1 MSFAEIKNYNGAPTV
16 MVDGKPLTPMGMTTC
31 LHYTDYIRKLRESGI
46 KLYWVFAN
54 TDWMRPGGEEYYNKY
69 HDKVYE
75 ESGFTLFEKEVYSL
89 LEAAPDAYII
99 VRIGMHPPADWVESH
114 PADVLTFN
122 DGSTEPCWIVSE
134 IHGDELPGC
143 YSMCS
148 DNWRRDGAKALSDFC
163 DQVDASDFA
172 DRVIGYFFGAG
183 GTSEWYY
190 VTSVTNGGKNLYGDC
205 SPAFKSEYSKILKEK
220 YQTEENMRKV
230 WKRPN
235 VTFDEPYIPVVA
247 ERNHLAYEYRC
258 IPPAQYNVPT
268 SEEDK
273 EYNYG
278 CLLNANKYFPTLD
291 FYQAWSKGTANT
303 IVHFAKVIKD
313 RYKGKLVGAF
323 YGAWG
328 CTDYYDVG
336 TSGGTLTVLN
346 SGVVD
351 FLAAPGTYNNRE
363 PGGNVCQREMQDS
376 FRLRNMLFVAEE
388 DSRTHLEQDR
398 LQSEMHFLY
407 SAEDTVTTLKRDFAR
422 VLCEETFSWWFD
434 QNDLGG
440 RYMCEECY
448 KLFARQQE
456 LAAKYAEI
464 PQKKNNEIALIFDHE
479 SIHVASVYTDRYVND
494 YYRTTDLARIGAPVD
509 YYFHNDMALDNM
521 PDYKMYIMVNV
532 YYLSDEE
539 RKIID
544 AKAAKNGATVVWLY
558 AAGMVDPDADIVMDN
573 KNIEDITG
581 IHVERDDMLTYPTF
595 KINSTQHPMLK
606 YADTS
611 RTYGYIDR
619 DVRCVIDHNH
629 EATFHFVNPLF
640 YVSDENAEILGNYC
654 MSGKPALA
662 TKKLDKGYTSVY
674 CGAKVLRSDIL
685 MSIAENAGCHIF
697 NYDDD
702 YVCANESFVMIHAKY
717 TGKHTLHF
725 KRECDPFEVY
735 EKKSY
740 GKGVRHL
747 ELDMKMGDTLM
758 FHLDGVI

>member
-1 MSFAEIKNYNGAPTV
+1 MSFAEIKNYKGAPTV
-16 MVDGKPLTPMGMTTC
+16 MVDGEPIMPMAMTTC
-31 LHYTDYIRKLRESGI
+31 LHYTDYVRKLRESGI
-46 KLYWVFAN
+46 RLYWVFAN

-75 ESGFTLFEKEVYSL
+75 ESGFTLFEKEVRSL

-114 PADVLTFN
+114 PDDVLTFN
-122 DGSTEPCWIVSE
+122 DGTKYPCFIVSE
-134 IHGDELPGC
+134 IHGDELPGA

-148 DNWRRDGAKALSDFC
+148 DNWRRDGSAALQDFC
-163 DQVDASDFA
+163 DKVDASDFA
-172 DRVIGYFFGAG
+172 DRVIGYFLGAG

-190 VTSVTNGGKNLYGDC
+190 VTSVTDAGKNRYGDF
-205 SPAFKSEYSKILKEK
+205 SPAFRNEYSKILKEK
-220 YQTEENMRKV
+220 YGTEEAMRKM
-230 WKRPN
+230 WKKDD
-235 VTFDEPYIPVVA
+235 VTFDDPYLPVVD
-247 ERNHLAYEYRC
+247 ERRYLGYEYGV
-258 IPPAQYNVPT
+258 IPPLCYNQPT
-268 SEEDK
+268 TEADR
-273 EYNYG
+273 EYNLG
-278 CLLNANKYFPTLD
+278 CLLNANKHYPIVD
-291 FYQAWSKGTANT
+291 FYQAWSMGTANT
-303 IVHFAKVIKD
+303 IVHFAKVIKE
-313 RYKGKLVGAF
+313 RYEGKLVGAF

-336 TSGGTLTVLN
+336 TSGATLRVLD

-388 DSRTHLEQDR
+388 DSRTHLEQNRID
-398 LQSEMHFLY
+398 SEMHFLY

-440 RYMCEECY
+440 RYMCDECY

-464 PQKKNNEIALIFDHE
+464 PEKKNNEIALIFDLE
-479 SIHVASVYTDRYVND
+479 SLHVASVYTDRYIND
-494 YYRTTDLARIGAPVD
+494 YYRTTDLSRIGAPVD

-532 YYLSDEE
+532 YHLSDAE
-539 RKIID
+539 RKVID

-558 AAGMVDPDADIVMDN
+558 AAGMVNPDADIVMDN

-581 IHVERDDMLTYPTF
+581 IHVEREDKVTFPTF
-595 KINSTQHPMLK
+595 KITTEDHPMLK

-619 DVRCVIDHNH
+619 PVRCVIDHNIDNR
-629 EATFHFVNPLF
+629 FHFVNPLF
-640 YVSDENAEILGNYC
+640 YIDDKDADILGNYC
-654 MSGKPALA
+654 MDGKPALA
-662 TKKLDKGYTSVY
+662 AKKLDKGYTSVY

-685 MSIAENAGCHIF
+685 TSIAENAGCHIF

-702 YVCANESFVMIHAKY
+702 YICANESFVMIHAKY
-717 TGKHTLHF
+717 TGKHTLYF
-725 KRECDPFEVY
+725 KRECDPYEVY
-735 EKKSY
+735 ENKLY
-740 GKGVRHL
+740 GKGVKSL
-747 ELDMKMGDTLM
+747 ELNMKMGDTLM
-758 FHLDGVI
+758 FYLNGEI

>member
-1 MSFAEIKNYNGAPTV
+1 MSYAEIKNYNGAPTV
-16 MVDGKPLTPMGMTTC
+16 MVDGKPLMPMGMTTC
-31 LHYTDYIRKLRESGI
+31 LHYTDYIRNLRESGI

-54 TDWMRPGGEEYYNKY
+54 TDWMRPGGEKYYNKY

-75 ESGFTLFEKEVYSL
+75 ESGFELFKKEVYSL

-134 IHGDELPGC
+134 IHGDHLPGC

-148 DNWRRDGAKALSDFC
+148 DNWRRDGAKALQDFC
-163 DQVDASDFA
+163 DKVDASDFA
-172 DRVIGYFFGAG
+172 DRVIGYFFAAG

-220 YQTEENMRKV
+220 YGTQENLQKA

-235 VTFDEPYIPVVA
+235 ATFDDPYIPVVA
-247 ERNHLAYEYRC
+247 ERKHLGYEYAASPYGQYG
-258 IPPAQYNVPT
+258 IPTTDA
-268 SEEDK
+268 ER

-278 CLLNANKYFPTLD
+278 CLLNVNKYLPTFD
-291 FYQAWSKGTANT
+291 FFQAWSMGTANT
-303 IVHFAKVIKD
+303 IVHFANVIKN

-323 YGAWG
+323 FGAWG
-328 CTDYYDVG
+328 CTDFYDVG
-336 TSGGTLTVLN
+336 TCSGILRVLD

-351 FLAAPGTYNNRE
+351 FLAAPGTYNNRQ

-558 AAGMVDPDADIVMDN
+558 AAGMVNPDADIVMDN

-640 YVSDENAEILGNYC
+640 YVNDENAEILGNYC

-685 MSIAENAGCHIF
+685 TSIAENAGCHIF

-702 YVCANESFVMIHAKY
+702 YICANESFVMIHAKY

-740 GKGVRHL
+740 GKGVISL

-758 FHLDGVI
+758 FHLDGEI